1 MISKNTAIIIGA
13 GALSGLMYASLK
25 TAHPFSLI
33 FVFFSLLPLFAVGL
47 AYGANSVLIAVAAG
61 VVMNAVLGGPLHL
74 FFGVPGYL
82 LLDGVPAVVL
92 VRQAL
97 LSRQEGG
104 AAVWYPPG
112 HLLTWLVGFAA
123 VYFLASALVLSGS
136 PGGLANVIEAAL
148 QAWMERAES
157 TEMAAEAAE
166 TIEFLA
172 GRVPAAAAI
181 AWVVSV
187 VVNMALAQAILVRR
201 RRNLRPSPGFSTLQL
216 PPMLMFPFVAALA
229 LGFVPGMIGFIGQ
242 TLAVIISI
250 PYFLVGFAVFHTV
263 SRPWPMRELILVGV
277 YVLTIVV
284 GWIAIAFT
292 ALGFIEHWLHL
303 RQRFAGYT

>member
-1 MISKNTAIIIGA
+1 MISKNTALIIGA

-33 FVFFSLLPLFAVGL
+33 FVFFSLLPLFAVGFAHGL
-47 AYGANSVLIAVAAG
+47 NAVLVAVPAG
-61 VVMNAVLGGPLHL
+61 VVVNALLGEPFHL

-82 LLDGVPAVVL
+82 LLDGVPAAIL

-112 HLLTWLVGFAA
+112 HLLTWLVGLAA
-123 VYFLASALVLSGS
+123 VYFLAAALVLSGS
-136 PGGLANVIEAAL
+136 PSGLAGLIEASL
-148 QAWMERAES
+148 HAWMERTEGAEL
-157 TEMAAEAAE
+157 AAD
-166 TIEFLA
+166 TSDMVEFLA
-172 GRVPAAAAI
+172 GRVPAATAVT
-181 AWVVSV
+181 WVFSV

-201 RRNLRPSPGFSTLQL
+201 KRNLRPSPVFSTLQL
-216 PPMLMFPFVAALA
+216 PPIVMFPFVAALA
-229 LGFVPGMIGFIGQ
+229 LAFVSGTIGFVGQ

-250 PYFLVGFAVFHTV
+250 PYFLVGFAVFHIV

-284 GWIAIAFT
+284 GWFAIAFT
-292 ALGFIEHWLHL
+292 TLGFIEHWLRL